1 AVLENHKN
9 YDFKPYV
16 LKTADR
22 GKSWTSIAGD
32 LPEDHYVLAIAEDHV
47 NPNLLFVGTEFGLF
61 FTVDGGKKWVRLRG
75 GLPTIAVRDLAIQ
88 KRENDLVAATFGRGF
103 YILDDYSPLRAV
115 SKEAL
120 DKDAAV
126 FAVKNTPIYV
136 PSSPYGG
143 RGSGFQGASHYLA
156 ANPAFGAT
164 ITYYLKEPIRTQR
177 EQRREKEREAERKK
191 EDLPF
196 PNFEELRAEA
206 QEERPAVVITV
217 RDSSG
222 AVVREITGPVG
233 RGMHRVNWD
242 LRHNPP
248 VVPAARRPEG
258 DEEQSGGGGG
268 FGGGPQGPMVV
279 PGDFTVS
286 VAKRVNGEETAIGQP
301 QKFTVYVLGSSPLA
315 AKDWPALGAFQ
326 RQVADLQR
334 AALGTSRYVAFL
346 NERVSTIERAFGV
359 TANAPA
365 SLRKDAKTID
375 ERLEKIQTA
384 LNGDRFLTRMQEA
397 TAPGIMQRIQFAVIN
412 TTSDPTGAQRDQYR
426 IAAELFQQTHAEV
439 KTVAAELQKLED
451 AMEKAGAPG
460 LPGRLPEWKP

>member
-1 AVLENHKN
+1 
-9 YDFKPYV
+9 
-16 LKTADR
+16 
-22 GKSWTSIAGD
+22 
-32 LPEDHYVLAIAEDHV
+32 
-47 NPNLLFVGTEFGLF
+47 
-61 FTVDGGKKWVRLRG
+61 
-75 GLPTIAVRDLAIQ
+75 
-88 KRENDLVAATFGRGF
+88 
-103 YILDDYSPLRAV
+103 
-115 SKEAL
+115 
-120 DKDAAV
+120 
-126 FAVKNTPIYV
+126 
-136 PSSPYGG
+136 
-143 RGSGFQGASHYLA
+143 
-156 ANPAFGAT
+156 
-164 ITYYLKEPIRTQR
+164 
-177 EQRREKEREAERKK
+177 
-191 EDLPF
+191 

-233 RGMHRVNWD
+233 RGIYRVNWD

-248 VVPAARRPEG
+248 VVPAARRPDG
-258 DEEQSGGGGG
+258 DEEQRGGGGG

-286 VAKRVNGEETAIGQP
+286 VAKRVNGEETALGQP

-315 AKDWPALGAFQ
+315 AKDRPALGAFQ

-346 NERVSTIERAFGV
+346 SERVTTVQRAFGV
-359 TANAPA
+359 TANAPL
-365 SLRKDAKTID
+365 SLRKDAKAID

-384 LNGDRFLTRMQEA
+384 LNGDRFLARMQEA

-412 TTSDPTGAQRDQYR
+412 TTGDPTGAQREQYR

-439 KTVAAELQKLED
+439 KAVAAELQKLED